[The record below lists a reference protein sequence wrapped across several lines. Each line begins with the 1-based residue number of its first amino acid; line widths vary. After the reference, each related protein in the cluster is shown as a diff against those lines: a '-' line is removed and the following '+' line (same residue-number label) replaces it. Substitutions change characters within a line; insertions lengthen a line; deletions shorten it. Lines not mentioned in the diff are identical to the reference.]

1 MWSKPFFHVCVVL
14 SNNVLQHAES
24 RFSKQSFT
32 NHVITKLLYD
42 IAPPSQPTKNP
53 STYCHSVLKII
64 FALLFS

>member
-1 MWSKPFFHVCVVL
+1 MWSKPFFHMCVVL

-32 NHVITKLLYD
+32 KLLYD

-53 STYCHSVLKII
+53 STYCDSVLKII